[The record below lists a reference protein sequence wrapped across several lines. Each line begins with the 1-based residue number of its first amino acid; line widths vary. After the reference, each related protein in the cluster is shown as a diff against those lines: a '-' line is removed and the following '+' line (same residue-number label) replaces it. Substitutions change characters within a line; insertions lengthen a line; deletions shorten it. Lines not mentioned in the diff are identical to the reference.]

1 MSENGIMSAA
11 MMPKLPTLAE
21 LAADLAA
28 GRTTSRS
35 LTQACLERID
45 DPQGEGRRTFLHV
58 DRDAVLAQ
66 AEAMDLL
73 RSSGAAPSPYAGI
86 PFSIKDLFDIA
97 GQVTRAGTTV
107 LANRPAA
114 TQDAACVARLRGA
127 GFVLIGRTNMSEF
140 AFSGLGLNP
149 HYGTP
154 RNPWERAQG
163 RIPGGSSS
171 GAAISV
177 TDAMAHAALGTDTG
191 GSCRIPAAFTGL
203 VGYKPTARRVP
214 RDGAIPLSTSLDSI
228 GPIARSVACC
238 ATIDAV
244 LANET
249 CADLTNLPAA
259 GLRFA
264 VPKTFVL
271 DGMDADVAA
280 HFERSLA
287 RIAGAC
293 AHIEEIDIPEFA
305 AIPTINAKGG
315 LPAAESYAWHR
326 PLIEASPDSYDPR
339 VLTRI
344 QRGATQSAADYIDL
358 LAARKAFIEG
368 VERRIARFD
377 ALLIPTTPV
386 IPPRLAELEHDDDFF
401 RVNAR
406 VLRNP
411 AVINLLDGCAIS
423 IPNHDPGEPPTGLML
438 ACRAGLDGHLFRCA
452 AALENIVC
460 TG

>member
-1 MSENGIMSAA
+1 MTR
-11 MMPKLPTLAE
+11 KPTLAD

-28 GRTTSRS
+28 GRTSSRA

-45 DPQGEGRRTFLHV
+45 DPDGEGRKAFLHV
-58 DRDAVLAQ
+58 DRKAVLAQ
-66 AEAMDLL
+66 ADAMDLL
-73 RSSGAAPSPYAGI
+73 RSSGAAASPYAGI
-86 PFSIKDLFDIA
+86 PLSIKDLFDIA
-97 GQVTRAGTTV
+97 GQVTRAGSAV
-107 LANRPAA
+107 LADRPAA
-114 TQDAACVARLRGA
+114 TRDATSVARLRNA

-154 RNPWERAQG
+154 RNPWERARG

-177 TDAMAHAALGTDTG
+177 TDEMAHAALGTDTG

-214 RDGAIPLSTSLDSI
+214 QAGAIPLSRSLDSI

-238 ATIDAV
+238 ASIDAV

-249 CADLTNLPAA
+249 PPELTHGTPA

-271 DGMDADVAA
+271 EHMDADVAA
-280 HFERSLA
+280 HFERSLS
-287 RIAGAC
+287 RISAAGARV
-293 AHIEEIDIPEFA
+293 EEIDIPELA
-305 AIPTINAKGG
+305 GIPEINAKGG
-315 LPAAESYAWHR
+315 FSAAESYAWHR
-326 PLIEASPDSYDPR
+326 PLIESSAASYDPR

-344 QRGATQSAADYIDL
+344 QRGATQSAADYIEL
-358 LAARKAFIEG
+358 LAARQVFIAA

-386 IPPRLAELEHDDDFF
+386 IPPRLAELESDEGFF
-401 RVNAR
+401 KVNAL

-423 IPNHDPGEPPTGLML
+423 IPNHEEGEPPTGLML
-438 ACRAGLDGHLFRCA
+438 ACRGGLDSQLFRCA
-452 AALENIVC
+452 AAVENIIRH
-460 TG
+460 